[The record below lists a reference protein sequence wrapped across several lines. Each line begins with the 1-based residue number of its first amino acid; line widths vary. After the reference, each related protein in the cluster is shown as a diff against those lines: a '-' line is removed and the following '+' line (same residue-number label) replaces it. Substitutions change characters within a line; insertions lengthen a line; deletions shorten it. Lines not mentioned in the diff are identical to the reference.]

1 LIIHKILKE
10 FPGVRKHIH
19 DLDISLTEVDSS
31 EDGIWDLKLTM
42 VCDSLKFDNDTNI
55 ATQYQSLDQL
65 LKRKMAVY
73 DKVLAKVDDCFNFL
87 CNVQIF
93 AFTEEMWKYR
103 TYQKKEWDAFERAK
117 KERNSAIIK
126 DMSTKLEE
134 ACKSD
139 SISVGLLQETTKMIP
154 TNLIAGSCFLHQA
167 CLNKNV
173 TLEVIEYLLDYHP
186 KAANIDHTYTWY
198 KDWRMTKKAYPLH
211 MACINETCSDS
222 VIQFLVEAN
231 PAALTEPCHLNQ
243 GNLDDGIFYNDYSE
257 DLSRDPFVSGS
268 PLHYYLSRDTNINVE
283 LVRFFVTASPDVL
296 TAADEKSKCTPMHLL
311 SSIKNMDEL
320 IDIMQYIVETNP
332 SCLDLE
338 DNWGRNALHNACS
351 DAHVTARIVQLFIDH
366 CPDLLHRSYDDGYYG
381 ATYPIQCLC
390 RNKKLSIQTS
400 TEIVSIIIKAYP
412 EALLQNDLTP
422 IHLLSE
428 MQNVDELFDIIQY
441 SIQTNP
447 SCLDLLDGQK
457 RNALHVACSNAYVTS
472 RIVQLFID
480 HCPDLLHRSYEEW
493 NGTICFP
500 IHCLCENLKLSIQ
513 TSTEIVSI
521 IIKAFPEALHR
532 NESEGYPSPIHYALK
547 WNCPNTE
554 FCKMLIEQHPECASE
569 VEDNTLPIHKAC
581 HDLDL
586 VKLLFKIYPESIS
599 MRSDTGMMPIHYAA
613 AHGNVELLQFLL
625 DHDATS
631 ASTIAEV
638 PEDGY
643 SHYEASYDG
652 GDTIPFPLLF
662 ACCTKDE
669 SSIRAVKLLYN
680 YHPEAIYLREW
691 EWGDEEEADV
701 GVLSDYYAS
710 QCTNNEPTVAFL
722 DSQAEFARNA
732 KDVDVMMTLDNN
744 GWLPLHHACENG
756 ASLGSIKLLVYANP
770 AAVQVATTHEGLF
783 PLHIA
788 CRSSTVDV
796 VEFLLE
802 RYAGRLNLCDAR
814 GDYPLHF
821 ACRRGGNY
829 SIVNCLLRQ
838 PSAPVLERNVDN
850 EMPMDLLL
858 NAIDDENNDV
868 KETPEYIETLWH
880 MLLLFPESVVDVE
893 YR

>member
-1 LIIHKILKE
+1 MKA
-10 FPGVRKHIH
+10 FPDVRQNIH
-19 DLDISLTEVDSS
+19 DLDVSLTEVDSS

-42 VCDSLKFDNDTNI
+42 VCDSLGFDNDTNI
-55 ATQYQSLDQL
+55 AKQYQSLDQL

-73 DKVLAKVDDCFNFL
+73 NKVLAKVDDCFDFL
-87 CNVQIF
+87 HNVQLFIF
-93 AFTEEMWKYR
+93 TKEMWKYR
-103 TYQKKEWDAFERAK
+103 TDQKKEWDAFERAK
-117 KERNSAIIK
+117 KERNSAIINGL
-126 DMSTKLEE
+126 SIKLEE

-139 SISVGLLQETTKMIP
+139 SISVELLQEITKMIP
-154 TNLIAGSCFLHQA
+154 PNLVGRSCFLHQA

-186 KAANIDHTYTWY
+186 KAASIDHTYTWY

-211 MACINETCSDS
+211 MACINETCPDS
-222 VIQFLVEAN
+222 VIQFLVAAN
-231 PAALTEPCHLNQ
+231 PAALTEACLLN
-243 GNLDDGIFYNDYSE
+243 DGILYDGYSE
-257 DLSRDPFVSGS
+257 DWSRDPYVSGS

-283 LVRFFVTASPDVL
+283 LVRIFVTASPDVL

-311 SSIKNMDEL
+311 SSMKNMDEL
-320 IDIMQYIVETNP
+320 FDITKYLVETNP
-332 SCLDLE
+332 SCLDLQ
-338 DNWGRNALHNACS
+338 DNWGRNVLHNACS
-351 DAHVTARIVQLFIDH
+351 DAHVTARIVELFIDH
-366 CPDLLHRSYDDGYYG
+366 CPDLLHRSYDDGNYG
-381 ATYPIQCLC
+381 ATYPIHCLC

-412 EALLQNDLTP
+412 EALLQNDLAP

-428 MQNVDELFDIIQY
+428 MKNVDELFGIIQY

-447 SCLDLLDGQK
+447 SCLDLLDDQK
-457 RNALHVACSNAYVTS
+457 RNALHVACSNTHVTS

-480 HCPDLLHRSYEEW
+480 HCPDLLHQSYEAW
-493 NGTICFP
+493 DGTTCFP
-500 IHCLCENLKLSIQ
+500 IHCLCENIKLSIQ
-513 TSTEIVSI
+513 SSTEIISI
-521 IIKAFPEALHR
+521 IIKAFPEALHQ
-532 NESEGYPSPIHYALK
+532 NESEGYLSPIHHALK

-554 FCKMLIEQHPECASE
+554 FCKMLIEHHPECARE

-599 MRSDTGMMPIHYAA
+599 MRSDAGMRPIHYAA
-613 AHGNVELLQFLL
+613 ARGNVELLKFLL
-625 DHDATS
+625 EHDPTS
-631 ASTIAEV
+631 ASIIAEV
-638 PEDGY
+638 PVDGY

-669 SSIRAVKLLYN
+669 SNTRAVKLLYN

-701 GVLSDYYAS
+701 GVLSDYYSS

-722 DSQAEFARNA
+722 DSQATFARNA
-732 KDVDVMMTLDNN
+732 KDIDIVTTLDDT

-756 ASLGSIKLLVYANP
+756 ASFGSIKLLVNANH
-770 AAVQVATTHEGLF
+770 AAVQVATTREGLF

-796 VEFLLE
+796 VEYLLG
-802 RYAGRLNLCDAR
+802 RYDGCLNLCDAR
-814 GDYPLHF
+814 GDYPLHI
-821 ACRRGGNY
+821 ACRRGGSY

-850 EMPMDLLL
+850 EMPMELLL
-858 NAIDDENNDV
+858 NTMDDENADV
-868 KETPEYIETLWH
+868 KETPEYIETLWRI
-880 MLLLFPESVVDVE
+880 LLLFPESVANMPE
-893 YR
+893 